1 MNYLIKYAY
10 TKSLLLMSDLTLLL
24 YSPGMGTDNPCHYY
38 FNGCGALSMDPDEDE
53 EQVIPTLNLLRIN
66 YNIKE
71 FVGPWWKGA
80 CFRQR
85 RTKTVLNNINVQ
97 FCSGELTAIL
107 GSSG

>member
-1 MNYLIKYAY
+1 
-10 TKSLLLMSDLTLLL
+10 
-24 YSPGMGTDNPCHYY
+24 MGTDNPCHYY

-80 CFRQR
+80 CFQQR
-85 RTKTVLNNINVQ
+85 RTKTVLSNINVQ
-97 FCSGELTAIL
+97 FCCVVFIFVFFFVL
-107 GSSG
+107 